1 MQMKTEPCSRYPVRQ
16 SMTAGTSPRGCGST
30 REIKAQY
37 PDAIL
42 FFHIGDF
49 FETLEG
55 DAEIVSR
62 ELDLVLTS
70 RSKNG
75 DQRIPLAGVPHH
87 AGESYIARLVS
98 KGYKVAICEQIEDP
112 KTAKGLVKREVVRV
126 ITPGTVID
134 PAMLPSSDATYLM
147 AIAPGIKGGDWGM
160 ALLDISTGEFFVSV
174 LSSEGIGENIRSEI
188 ARYRRPSALS
198 RQRWMKPCEPLF
210 SRMASL
216 SRRTRTT
223 ISFRIG
229 QGAPCSTTSG

>member
-1 MQMKTEPCSRYPVRQ
+1 MQMTDEPC
-16 SMTAGTSPRGCGST
+16 AGTGAAAGAGRNLTPGMRQY

-87 AGESYIARLVS
+87 AGEGYIARLVA
-98 KGYKVAICEQIEDP
+98 KGYKVAICEQIGDP
-112 KTAKGLVKREVVRV
+112 KSAKGLVKREVVRV
-126 ITPGTVID
+126 ITP
-134 PAMLPSSDATYLM
+134 
-147 AIAPGIKGGDWGM
+147 AP
-160 ALLDISTGEFFVSV
+160 
-174 LSSEGIGENIRSEI
+174 
-188 ARYRRPSALS
+188 
-198 RQRWMKPCEPLF
+198 
-210 SRMASL
+210 
-216 SRRTRTT
+216 
-223 ISFRIG
+223 
-229 QGAPCSTTSG
+229 

>member
-1 MQMKTEPCSRYPVRQ
+1 MKPEPGSGTGVAANEEKNLTPGMRQ
-16 SMTAGTSPRGCGST
+16 Y

-55 DAEIVSR
+55 DAEIVSK

-87 AGESYIARLVS
+87 AGEGYIARLVA
-98 KGYKVAICEQIEDP
+98 KGYKVAICEQTEDP
-112 KTAKGLVKREVVRV
+112 KVAKGLVKREVVRV

-134 PAMLPSSDATYLM
+134 PVMLTSSAATYLM
-147 AIAPGIKGGDWGM
+147 
-160 ALLDISTGEFFVSV
+160 
-174 LSSEGIGENIRSEI
+174 
-188 ARYRRPSALS
+188 
-198 RQRWMKPCEPLF
+198 
-210 SRMASL
+210 
-216 SRRTRTT
+216 
-223 ISFRIG
+223 
-229 QGAPCSTTSG
+229 